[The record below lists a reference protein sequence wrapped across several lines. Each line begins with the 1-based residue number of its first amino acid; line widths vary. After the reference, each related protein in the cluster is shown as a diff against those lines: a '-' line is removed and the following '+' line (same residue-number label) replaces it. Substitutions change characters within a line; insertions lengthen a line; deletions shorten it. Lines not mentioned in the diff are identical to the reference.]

1 MKSKQKRLAYGLY
14 QDGLSIKLAELTLS
28 NNKVTIKRLA
38 QTMLP
43 AALYEE
49 VTELPP
55 DLESIE
61 ENLEIPDITE
71 SESSEHPQKG
81 EEERPKTAKAA
92 LQEFLLPF
100 SLERGRIAL
109 NAKEENVSYHTLASI
124 TTNPKNIKKQIQQ
137 ELLEKPDVHLNNTT
151 FDYVRDVEGNIT
163 AILHQGEYELLNA
176 LREINKI
183 IAKKKFFFSSMV
195 PNEIA
200 LMNLV
205 RRNYTPKDEEYT
217 WIVYVDKEY
226 KACIVM
232 KGRDYVRS
240 FPIIITGISENRG
253 IKEIVFSKL
262 MMEQDVSNFPSPQYL
277 LLGGDN
283 VSEEEVQFFK
293 EKYPKALVE
302 ILNTQNAEIHANN
315 GEISKEQ
322 IGEYAIPIALAWQI
336 LEPQNEDFFQINLL
350 PAHII
355 EEQKHFKIAWH
366 GFLVMGAIF
375 FFAFT
380 GTVQYQSTIQQI
392 NEARSRNLAKKIELN
407 QYKGLASQIEKLQKE
422 IAIQEQRIGKTKNL
436 TKDRTLWYYILY
448 QTADSITTAQLTWL
462 NDIRAEENGFRVN
475 GYTGERSNILG
486 FSKLFPNGKINY
498 VNNLEILDVPIYEF
512 SLNFSYP
519 TTESAKINL
528 PKTISTVAN
537 YPPTADKPTVKQKQ
551 EVTAPLS
558 EDTTKDLDEIEEYY
572 LSISQKYL
580 EGGDINEVYN
590 SLVQFVKDYSEHPL
604 AYNAQ
609 YLMGECLY
617 QLGRIDEAI
626 TQFELVLQH
635 EGSKLPD
642 ALMMLGNCYIKKNLP
657 NMALVYWNQLIQNF
671 PENNLASIAKTK
683 IYTLK
688 HQEE

>member
-38 QTMLP
+38 RATLP

-49 VTELPP
+49 VAELPP

-61 ENLEIPDITE
+61 ENLEIPDITDIVE
-71 SESSEHPQKG
+71 PESSEPPKKG

-109 NAKEENVSYHTLASI
+109 NAKEENVSYHTLEPI
-124 TTNPKNIKKQIQQ
+124 TTNPKSIKKQIQR
-137 ELLEKPDVHLNNTT
+137 ELLEEPDVHLNNTT
-151 FDYVRDVEGNIT
+151 FDYVHDVEGNIT
-163 AILHQGEYELLNA
+163 AILHRGECELLNA

-205 RRNYTPKDEEYT
+205 RRNYVPKDEEYT

-240 FPIIITGISENRG
+240 FPIIITGINENRG

-262 MMEQDVSNFPSPQYL
+262 MMEQDVSNFPPPQCL

-283 VSEEEVQFFK
+283 VSEEEVQFFQ

-302 ILNTQNAEIHANN
+302 ILSIQNAEVHANN
-315 GEISKEQ
+315 GEITKGQ
-322 IGEYAIPIALAWQI
+322 IGDYAIPIALAWQT

-350 PAHII
+350 PENIV

-380 GTVQYQSTIQQI
+380 GTVQYETNIQQI
-392 NEARSRNLAKKIELN
+392 NEARSRNLAKETELT
-407 QYKGLASQIEKLQKE
+407 QYKGLANQIEKLQKE
-422 IAIQEQRIGKTKNL
+422 IAIQEQRMGKTKNL
-436 TKDRTLWYYILY
+436 TEDRNLWYYILY

-519 TTESAKINL
+519 TSESAKINL

-537 YPPTADKPTVKQKQ
+537 YQVDKTTVKQKQ
-551 EVTAPLS
+551 EVMAPLS
-558 EDTTKDLDEIEEYY
+558 EDATKDLDEIEGYY

-580 EGGDINEVYN
+580 EGGNINEVYN

-626 TQFELVLQH
+626 TQFELVLQY

-683 IYTLK
+683 IHALK
-688 HQEE
+688 H